1 MHNHVG
7 RGLATRHAIRLGP
20 ANKLSHC
27 YLLAVDNKRQKKKE
41 EKEKK

>member
-27 YLLAVDNKRQKKKE
+27 YLLAVKERGKREEVNNINK
-41 EKEKK
+41 